1 MFPDTLVVPLDGS
14 ELAARALPV
23 ARAFVRQTGGRLLL
37 MTTGWDDDV
46 GKARDYLAE
55 ISEDHQDVD
64 VSTIVITDR
73 SAASAIQL
81 VAAESPGRIVC
92 MTTHGRGRMRWAML
106 GSVAEEVVRES
117 SDPVMLLGRHCR
129 TEWPNNFRRM
139 VVCVDGTSATPAVE
153 ADAVEWAKTLGLDL
167 HVVTVI
173 HPLDATASDGVL
185 DAIVGRM
192 EAQGLHAHKCVL
204 RNRYPAGAI
213 ADFAES
219 IDADLV
225 AMSSHARAGAA
236 RVALGSVTM
245 GVVGMARCPVLVTR
259 TT

>member
-37 MTTGWDDDV
+37 MTTRWDDDV
-46 GKARDYLAE
+46 RTARDYLDE
-55 ISEDHQDVD
+55 ISAANQDVE
-64 VSTIVITDR
+64 VSTTLIVDR
-73 SAASAIQL
+73 PAGSAIQL
-81 VAAESPGRIVC
+81 VATESPGRVVC
-92 MTTHGRGRMRWAML
+92 MTTHGRGRMRWALL

-129 TEWPNNFRRM
+129 TDWPNNFRKM
-139 VVCVDGTSATPAVE
+139 VVCVDGTNGASALQPT
-153 ADAVEWAKTLGLDL
+153 AVEWAKTLGLDV
-167 HVVTVI
+167 HVATVI
-173 HPLDATASDGVL
+173 HPLDATESDTVL
-185 DAIVGRM
+185 DAIVGPM
-192 EAQGLHAHKCVL
+192 EAQGLHPHECVL
-204 RNRYPAGAI
+204 RDRYPAGAI

-219 IDADLV
+219 VDADLV
-225 AMSSHARAGAA
+225 AMSSHARAGTA

-259 TT
+259 TA